1 MIPASLSFL
10 ICFSTPRDD
19 ISISIAISAADIVG
33 LFLIKSRILSELFE
47 DLSELS
53 GCISELAL
61 GTLFLY
67 FKTDLLDTI
76 QEMTGIILLQH
87 GGSAL
92 VCFSVLKLQGT

>member
-1 MIPASLSFL
+1 M
-10 ICFSTPRDD
+10 
-19 ISISIAISAADIVG
+19 SAADIVG
-33 LFLIKSRILSELFE
+33 LFLIKSRILSELFLFLSELFE

-67 FKTDLLDTI
+67 FKTDLLETI
-76 QEMTGIILLQH
+76 QEMTAIILLYH

-92 VCFSVLKLQGT
+92 VCFSVLKRQVT